1 MEGEGMTDKRMTG
14 KIKRTDRAATA
25 LAWAMLILSA
35 LAVLGLLFGASALLW
50 CWAFSMMGGAA

>member
-1 MEGEGMTDKRMTG
+1 MTDKRMTG